1 MAKNDFQQMKSTIR
15 IEDVIDGYLH
25 LQRNGKNYTG
35 LCPFHP
41 DHHPSLTVNPEKQTF
56 SCFACGEH
64 GDVFEFVRKM
74 EHCTL
79 GDAVRKLTG
88 NGLAGDKLDG
98 NKPYNRTPGVG
109 RLAIRQQVNQP
120 AKDFEAFL
128 KLLLPYACGCSEL
141 SAAYLDFEVGMSPV
155 QVPAEWKG
163 MRNRIVFPIRDE
175 DGKLVG
181 MGARRLC
188 DDDSSVPKYINSSV
202 ADGYDKG
209 ATLYGLNRAAAVI
222 RKEDYVFVTE
232 GYKDA
237 IAMHAAG
244 FVNTVALCGTALTDR
259 HIALLKKYTNRACL
273 LLDGDEAGQAASKK
287 AVLRLREVGMDTD
300 SALIP
305 DGGDPDS
312 LFRSLGREDFARVI
326 GRLQNRPH
334 SSECAL
340 LTVCLL
346 YPEVT
351 FRLKGEEYRFIDLVA
366 SALETDDLWFEDA
379 DHQPIFCHLQEAGTE
394 NGLPD
399 SLRCI
404 ASELHREYDA
414 PLQADLELL
423 SSDVYLPYLLFLY
436 SEARLLRLIS
446 RLVRRVVQEDHEELQ
461 HELVIKLAER
471 REQLRH
477 VSVWLDRPGAV

>member
-1 MAKNDFQQMKSTIR
+1 M
-15 IEDVIDGYLH
+15 
-25 LQRNGKNYTG
+25 
-35 LCPFHP
+35 
-41 DHHPSLTVNPEKQTF
+41 VNPEKQTY

-79 GDAVRKLTG
+79 SDAVRKLA
-88 NGLAGDKLDG
+88 AGRFAEG
-98 NKPYNRTPGVG
+98 KPDFVMPGTG
-109 RLAIRQQVNQP
+109 RLAIKRQAKQP
-120 AKDFEAFL
+120 AKDFAAFM
-128 KLLLPYACGCSEL
+128 KLLLPYACGCTEL

-155 QVPAEWKG
+155 QVPAEWKV
-163 MRNRIVFPIRDE
+163 MRNRIIFPVRDE
-175 DGKLVG
+175 YGKLVG

-188 DDDSSVPKYINSSV
+188 DEDTSVPKYINSSA

-209 ATLYGLNRAAAVI
+209 ATLYGLNRAVAVI
-222 RKEDYVFVTE
+222 RKEDYVFITE

-244 FVNTVALCGTALTDR
+244 FVNTVALCGTALTDS

-287 AVLRLREVGMDTD
+287 AVLRLREAGMDAD

-305 DGGDPDS
+305 GGGDPDS
-312 LFRSLGREDFARVI
+312 LFRRLGREEFARMI

-351 FRLKGEEYRFIDLVA
+351 FRLRGAEYLFIDLVA

-379 DHQPIFCHLQEAGTE
+379 DHQRIFEHLQEAGTE
-394 NGLPD
+394 NGLSAP
-399 SLRCI
+399 LQCVV
-404 ASELHREYDA
+404 AELHREYDTQ
-414 PLQADLELL
+414 LQADLELL

-446 RLVRRVVQEDHEELQ
+446 RLVRQVVQEDHEELQ
-461 HELVIKLAER
+461 YELVIKLAER